1 MAGGTIATLLIGAA
15 TLWTSHVLWRYCMKY
30 PAIRDI
36 CDVALTLTGK
46 QWCWYAAFVGLAF
59 NNYAIMG
66 ESNSLSSAPALTL

>member
-1 MAGGTIATLLIGAA
+1 
-15 TLWTSHVLWRYCMKY
+15 MKY

-66 ESNSLSSAPALTL
+66 ESNSLSFAPALTL